1 MITNIETA
9 ASGFIAV
16 SASLLGSKTTR
27 MIADVTNAPMPD
39 WMTWLVGPLGA
50 LVGLVIALK
59 WMSARLDRTEAKA
72 EAKELEAKKK
82 EAERDKESKE
92 ERDKLIIALERSTVA
107 MDGVKSVIAT
117 CHGKRKRPEEEPT

>member
-27 MIADVTNAPMPD
+27 MLADVTNAPMPD

-50 LVGLVIALK
+50 LVGLAIALR

-72 EAKELEAKKK
+72 EAKELA
-82 EAERDKESKE
+82 RDKESKD
-92 ERDKLIIALERSTVA
+92 ERDRLIVALERSTVA
-107 MDGVKSVIAT
+107 MDGVKSVIAGCQSKKT
-117 CHGKRKRPEEEPT
+117 KQPIEEQ

>member
-1 MITNIETA
+1 MIANIETA

-27 MIADVTNAPMPD
+27 MLADVTNAPMPD

-59 WMSARLDRTEAKA
+59 WMSARLDRTEAKS
-72 EAKELEAKKK
+72 EAKELA
-82 EAERDKESKE
+82 RDKESKD
-92 ERDKLIIALERSTVA
+92 ERDRLIIALERSTVA
-107 MDGVKSVIAT
+107 MDGVKSVIET
-117 CHGKRKRPEEEPT
+117 CHGKRLTGKQSEE